1 MRNSRRSVQSATPR
15 STPRSSNLNIP
26 ALVLL
31 GETNSFLP
39 LPSFFVPPP
48 FSTPN
53 LFCSSEREFCRERI
67 VRSFVKIYNI
77 CMYYFMKMDLL
88 LVIKKGIYIRL
99 RVGYSKDSEIR
110 NVNSKIFSR
119 LAQKGAGVERFVGR
133 QRDCQRDRSTNE
145 KSRFE
150 SRSTNSINQF
160 FLLSCDMLLTR
171 PLMDL
176 ERNESLLFHFTL
188 SSRSLLI
195 SKYRS
200 LFHLIQIENLSLKS

>member
-31 GETNSFLP
+31 GGTNSFLP

-133 QRDCQRDRSTNE
+133 
-145 KSRFE
+145 
-150 SRSTNSINQF
+150 
-160 FLLSCDMLLTR
+160 
-171 PLMDL
+171 
-176 ERNESLLFHFTL
+176 
-188 SSRSLLI
+188 
-195 SKYRS
+195 
-200 LFHLIQIENLSLKS
+200 

>member
-1 MRNSRRSVQSATPR
+1 
-15 STPRSSNLNIP
+15 
-26 ALVLL
+26 
-31 GETNSFLP
+31 
-39 LPSFFVPPP
+39 
-48 FSTPN
+48 
-53 LFCSSEREFCRERI
+53 
-67 VRSFVKIYNI
+67 
-77 CMYYFMKMDLL
+77 MYYFMKMDLL

>member
-77 CMYYFMKMDLL
+77 CMYYYMKMDLL

-133 QRDCQRDRSTNE
+133 
-145 KSRFE
+145 
-150 SRSTNSINQF
+150 
-160 FLLSCDMLLTR
+160 
-171 PLMDL
+171 
-176 ERNESLLFHFTL
+176 
-188 SSRSLLI
+188 
-195 SKYRS
+195 
-200 LFHLIQIENLSLKS
+200 